1 MVMVIE
7 CFWETY
13 FDLNT
18 FEEDVSH
25 VLEFFWE
32 WSFDI
37 DTFEADWSHSSDAG
51 QSFDIECK
59 FEEVFFEF
67 LPNDKL
73 HLLAFNL
80 WVEDEVL
87 KLLEIF
93 ECDLPST
100 DKVYLFGFKFSTLT
114 SSIIIIL
121 EIFWGIAFDS
131 NTFEEDLS
139 HSIDTEHSIDFDCW
153 VEAYFLE
160 LLPSDKVHSFD
171 FDFWVEEEFSKL
183 LETFECDLS
192 STSDKVHSID
202 LDLWLS
208 HSTDE
213 VNSFDFE
220 FGVEEEF

>member
-32 WSFDI
+32 WSFDT

-67 LPNDKL
+67 LPDDKL
-73 HLLAFNL
+73 YLLAFNL

-100 DKVYLFGFKFSTLT
+100 DKVYLFGFEFSTPT
-114 SSIIIIL
+114 SSMVIFL
-121 EIFWGIAFDS
+121 EIF
-131 NTFEEDLS
+131 EEVFLTLILS
-139 HSIDTEHSIDFDCW
+139 KKIYHILWTQ
-153 VEAYFLE
+153 E
-160 LLPSDKVHSFD
+160 LLV
-171 FDFWVEEEFSKL
+171 WNLESKKR
-183 LETFECDLS
+183 F
-192 STSDKVHSID
+192 
-202 LDLWLS
+202 
-208 HSTDE
+208 
-213 VNSFDFE
+213 
-220 FGVEEEF
+220 